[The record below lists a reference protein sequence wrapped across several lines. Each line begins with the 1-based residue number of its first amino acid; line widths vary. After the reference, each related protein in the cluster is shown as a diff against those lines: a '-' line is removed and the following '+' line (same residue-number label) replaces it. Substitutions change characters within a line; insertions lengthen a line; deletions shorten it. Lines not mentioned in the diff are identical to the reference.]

1 MLSQVIQTQKKLF
14 YTSII
19 SEQNGEE
26 YKTECLFI
34 RQGPK
39 SINILAD
46 NNPRSLQEKMRGLT
60 EEVKYWSSA
69 RKSKEES
76 NCQQPNQN
84 YQGQRLKQLITH
96 GRDTL
101 ENSLQIIVV
110 TNKCHPSQLEHLG
123 FLKEMKLFAVLE
135 FDPESDTNGTC
146 SFYRTDRI
154 ANLHY
159 PRMYNSVSTVIGKLN
174 LFKQTSWVFCNG

>member
-1 MLSQVIQTQKKLF
+1 M
-14 YTSII
+14 
-19 SEQNGEE
+19 
-26 YKTECLFI
+26 
-34 RQGPK
+34 
-39 SINILAD
+39 
-46 NNPRSLQEKMRGLT
+46 
-60 EEVKYWSSA
+60 
-69 RKSKEES
+69 
-76 NCQQPNQN
+76 
-84 YQGQRLKQLITH
+84 ITH

-159 PRMYNSVSTVIGKLN
+159 PRMYNTNDSVSTVIGKLN
-174 LFKQTSWVFCNG
+174 LFKQTSWVFCNGQANEVSEVDRPFTTSEWLKKCAGEISDMVFSAIQMFCRKTLLVVFMLYSGVTDISSPILEAFCAIYRTLEGEDNMLCICKD